1 MEPIDLA
8 LAELASLKAG
18 EKLNYIAAAK
28 KYDINRTILSK
39 RHRGLQQSQDI

>member
-18 EKLNYIAAAK
+18 EKLNYTAVAK
-28 KYDINRTILSK
+28 KYSVNRTTLSK
-39 RHRGLQQSQDI
+39 RHRGLQQS